1 MKTSLRNSVPS
12 CLLFL
17 FIACALLSQA
27 SLTKAQSGVMR
38 PRTSAPPPSHST
50 VQATGQSSVKGRVF
64 YKDNAQPL
72 KGTRVRIFTS
82 SDEGVAALTNDRGE
96 FRVDN
101 LAAGKYYVTLQG
113 KGVAMQSGFGMRLPL
128 PMTAIPRAED
138 YPEIVPK
145 HDAQFTV
152 DGTNTV
158 EVEVRVARG
167 GTISGKVLK
176 ANGAPVPSVGV
187 SFISREG
194 SGGGPYTARFS
205 AQTDKDGAYKIDNLP
220 EGEYVVAASTQDK
233 NRNFDIRARMRG
245 ESQVVTYHPAAI
257 NIQQAQVVRVDPG
270 RETAGVNITL
280 VARNS
285 FGVSGTVLRQ
295 RDGTALAG
303 VRVLLRNKESETG
316 GALVPGMGQR
326 TTFTDADGRW
336 SFGNV
341 MEGAYVV
348 SALAPLARSPAR
360 SRLPGEEPD
369 REQLFRESRQR
380 FLMAHEE
387 LTVAGADL
395 NGLLLTISGP
405 GSIVGRVETDDG
417 TPLPLGL
424 VMFLELISKGSRP
437 GPPLPVR
444 VRPDGTFNF
453 SNVQGGDVYVG
464 VVTSPD
470 SKYFVKSIDAN
481 GDDPGRTPL
490 KITEGTDA
498 GPLRVVI
505 SQGMGTVN
513 GRVLSE
519 NGTQGVSDIVVLL
532 APVESEKQ
540 RFRTAYLSTRTSSDG
555 TFSIAGTP
563 GEYFVFARQRDELP
577 PIMSGEFVRSAAA
590 KALRVTLKAGEQQQI
605 DVRVQ

>member
-1 MKTSLRNSVPS
+1 MNTSQRTYVPL
-12 CLLFL
+12 CLLFIALAL
-17 FIACALLSQA
+17 FSHT

-38 PRTSAPPPSHST
+38 SRASAPPPGRST
-50 VQATGQSSVKGRVF
+50 IQASGQSTVKGRVF

-82 SDEGVAALTNDRGE
+82 GDFGIVAFTNNSGE
-96 FRVDN
+96 FRADN
-101 LAAGKYYVTLQG
+101 LAPGKYYITLEGQ
-113 KGVAMQSGFGMRLPL
+113 GVAMQSGFGMRLPL
-128 PMTAIPRAED
+128 PMTAIPGPED

-176 ANGAPVPSVGV
+176 ANGGPVPSVSV
-187 SFISREG
+187 SFMSREG
-194 SGGGPYTARFS
+194 SAGGPYTARFS

-220 EGEYVVAASTQDK
+220 EGEYVVAAATEDK
-233 NRNFDIRARMRG
+233 NNNVDIRARMRG

-270 RETAGVNITL
+270 RETGGVNITL

-295 RDGTALAG
+295 RDGTPLAG
-303 VRVLLRNKESETG
+303 ARVLLRNKETEMG

-326 TTFTDADGRW
+326 TTFTDSDGRW
-336 SFGNV
+336 SFANV

-348 SALAPLARSPAR
+348 TALAPLPTSPAR
-360 SRLPGEEPD
+360 SRVPGEEPD

-380 FLMAHEE
+380 FLMTHEE

-417 TPLPLGL
+417 TPLPSGL
-424 VMFLELISKGSRP
+424 VIFLELISKGSRP

-444 VRPDGTFNF
+444 VKPDGTFNF

-464 VVTSPD
+464 VVTAPD
-470 SKYFVKSIDAN
+470 SKYFVKSIDPN
-481 GDDPGRTPL
+481 GDDLQRAPL
-490 KITEGTDA
+490 KVAEGANA

-505 SQGMGTVN
+505 SQGVGSATGRILSDN
-513 GRVLSE
+513 GR
-519 NGTQGVSDIVVLL
+519 QGMSDIVVLL

-540 RFRTAYLSTRTSSDG
+540 RFRTAYLSSGSRPDG
-555 TFSIAGTP
+555 TFTVSGPP
-563 GEYFVFARQRDELP
+563 GEYFVFARQREDLP
-577 PIMSGEFVRSAAA
+577 PIVSEEFVRVAAA
-590 KALRVTLKAGEQQQI
+590 KATRITLKAGEQQQI
-605 DVRVQ
+605 DVRMQ

>member
-1 MKTSLRNSVPS
+1 MKTSHRSYVPL
-12 CLLFL
+12 CLVFV
-17 FIACALLSQA
+17 ALAILSPTT
-27 SLTKAQSGVMR
+27 LTNAQSGVTR
-38 PRTSAPPPSHST
+38 PRPSAIPPSRST
-50 VQATGQSSVKGRVF
+50 VQASGQSTVKGRVF

-82 SDEGVAALTNDRGE
+82 SDSGVVAFTNNSGE
-96 FRVDN
+96 FRADN
-101 LAAGKYYVTLQG
+101 LAAGKYYITLEG
-113 KGVAMQSGFGMRLPL
+113 PGVAMQSGFGMRIPL

-152 DGTNTV
+152 DGTNTF
-158 EVEVRVARG
+158 EVEVRVQRG
-167 GTISGKVLK
+167 GALSGKVLK
-176 ANGAPVPSVGV
+176 PNGGPVPSVGV
-187 SFISREG
+187 TFMSREG
-194 SGGGPYTARFS
+194 SAGGPYTARFS
-205 AQTDKDGAYKIDNLP
+205 AQTDKDGAYKIVNLP
-220 EGEYVVAASTQDK
+220 EGDYVVAAATEDK
-233 NRNFDIRARMRG
+233 NGNSDIRARMRG

-280 VARNS
+280 IARNS

-295 RDGTALAG
+295 RDGTPLAG
-303 VRVLLRNKESETG
+303 ARVLLRNKETEMG

-326 TTFTDADGRW
+326 TTFTDSNGRW
-336 SFGNV
+336 SFANV
-341 MEGAYVV
+341 MEGAYLVT
-348 SALAPLARSPAR
+348 ALAPLSPMQAR
-360 SRLPGEEPD
+360 SRVPGEEPD

-380 FLMAHEE
+380 FLMTHEE

-395 NGLLLTISGP
+395 SGLHLTISGP

-417 TPLPLGL
+417 TSLPTNL
-424 VMFLELISKGSRP
+424 VIFLELISKGSRP

-464 VVTSPD
+464 IVTAPD
-470 SKYFVKSIDAN
+470 SKYFVQSIDAS
-481 GDDPGRTPL
+481 GDDLQRASL
-490 KITEGTDA
+490 KVPEGADA

-505 SQGMGTVN
+505 SQGVGSAT

-519 NGTQGVSDIVVLL
+519 NGGQGISDIVVLL
-532 APVESEKQ
+532 APVESGKQ
-540 RFRTAYLSTRTSSDG
+540 RFRTAYLSTRTGPDG
-555 TFSIAGTP
+555 TFTISGPP
-563 GEYFVFARQRDELP
+563 GEYFVFARQRDDLP
-577 PIMSGEFVRSAAA
+577 PIVSAEFVRDAAR
-590 KALRVTLKAGEQQQI
+590 KATRITLKAGEQQQI